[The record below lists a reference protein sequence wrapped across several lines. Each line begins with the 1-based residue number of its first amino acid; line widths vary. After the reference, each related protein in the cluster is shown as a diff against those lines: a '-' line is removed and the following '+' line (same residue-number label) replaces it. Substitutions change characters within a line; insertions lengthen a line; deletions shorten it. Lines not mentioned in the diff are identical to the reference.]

1 MSTVLNSSTE
11 KSGYFIADGGCDTTV
26 CAKGFTTISTTNRK
40 TNLVGFKSNK
50 VEYDI
55 PIGTA
60 CTAVD
65 LEDST
70 IIIKVNEALLLKDNS
85 NSLLSST
92 QATEHR
98 IMVDDVATRYGG

>member
-11 KSGYFIADGGCDTTV
+11 KSGCFIADRGCDTTI
-26 CAKGFTTISTTNRK
+26 CGESLRTISTTNRK
-40 TNLVGFKSNK
+40 ANLVGFKSDK

-70 IIIKVNEALLLKDNS
+70 IIIEVNEALLLKDNS
-85 NSLLSST
+85 NSLLSCT
-92 QATEHR
+92 QAREHG
-98 IMVDDVATRYGG
+98 ITVDDVATR